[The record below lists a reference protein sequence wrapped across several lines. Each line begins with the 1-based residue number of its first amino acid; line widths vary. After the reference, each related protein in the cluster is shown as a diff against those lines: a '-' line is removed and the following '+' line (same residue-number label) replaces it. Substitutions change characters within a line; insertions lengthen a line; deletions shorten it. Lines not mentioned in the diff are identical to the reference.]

1 MAVQTYFEDWI
12 SNVSQKLSSSVQ
24 KSQNAKPGDSVFS
37 HDISISQ
44 NISHNQVDLDRSQ
57 SIFNLQNDW
66 TKSNRTQSKAFQKFF
81 E

>member
-12 SNVSQKLSSSVQ
+12 SNISPKLSSSVQ
-24 KSQNAKPGDSVFS
+24 KSQYAKPGDSVFS

-44 NISHNQVDLDRSQ
+44 NIFHNQVDLDKSH

-66 TKSNRTQSKAFQKFF
+66 TKSNKTQSNAFKKFF